1 VPGKTLP
8 APVTASLPA
17 TAPVAAAA
25 SVPATASPGLRAR
38 RTVTWIFAIAGML
51 AYNWWLLVPLK
62 PGLMTSPSELF
73 SNLEVNGQPYA
84 TVMQHL
90 DLLSGLLLLLA
101 FAAAGSRSIPGGR
114 PEWLAMLVFAVGGS
128 LGGLFPEVC
137 ADGINARCRSLEW
150 RFQLPVSQYVHDCA
164 GIVEFS
170 AITVALLL
178 AVWRTRGGQSRTAR
192 IYRALAVGALVA
204 YPLLGLAYLVNRMGG
219 VMEAVFF
226 AGFTVMVLT
235 QVVERTQAAGRNRGT
250 RAG

>member
-1 VPGKTLP
+1 
-8 APVTASLPA
+8 
-17 TAPVAAAA
+17 
-25 SVPATASPGLRAR
+25 LRAR
-38 RTVTWIFAIAGML
+38 LTVTWIFAIAGML

-73 SNLEVNGQPYA
+73 SNLEVTGQPYA

-90 DLLSGLLLLLA
+90 DLLSGLLLLVA

-204 YPLLGLAYLVNRMGG
+204 YPLLGLAYLVNRLGG